1 MKISLF
7 RGGFATLYSS
17 ETIET
22 WDEFVDLVA
31 RPVIG
36 IKNGDYFVR
45 GYCDGPRCDASITHP
60 EMISSTETNLK
71 TTALPAALLSP
82 SMPQWSMP
90 E

>member
-31 RPVIG
+31 KPVIG

-60 EMISSTETNLK
+60 EMIIIDGDQLEVPSIE
-71 TTALPAALLSP
+71 LLEWDELVP
-82 SMPQWSMP
+82 LTK
-90 E
+90 